1 MTKNPHPTTS
11 PRTLPDSIRLRASAS
26 LAALAALLLAPSLAH
41 ATPPDT
47 YGFGA
52 RARALGGAVTAD
64 VSDSSASYH
73 NPAGLAASEGIQ
85 LAVGYVDLHPFLDID
100 GERSSVERFGTL
112 EVGMVAPVKVGNV
125 ITAFGLGLM
134 LPDQRLAR
142 TRSTIVTRPRWEMYD
157 TRSQRIFLAANL
169 AIRPVEWLTIGA
181 GIAFQAPS
189 ELTLDIRG
197 DLALDDPEANSRLE
211 HQFKGDLTS
220 IRYPAA
226 GFQIEAT
233 DWLSFGLSY
242 RGEYTLA
249 NRIVALADVR
259 VMRIATLE
267 FLLDT
272 FSTSLFGPQQA
283 SLSFA
288 FRPIPD
294 LRIGL
299 EVTWYDWSAHP
310 SLIPTEE
317 IVLGLDPPIV
327 EVPGNI
333 GGRSAIP
340 LGLHDTFVP
349 RIGVEYTAVRTD
361 AVELDLRVGY
371 YYENS
376 PFPVQRGTT
385 NFVDGDEHTTSIGF
399 GLRLTDLEPTLPG
412 HLQINGYLLWSRIV
426 ERTHVKDSLVDA
438 VGDYTAGG
446 DLLGLGL
453 QLEVAFR

>member
-1 MTKNPHPTTS
+1 MTNIHHAHRPLAP
-11 PRTLPDSIRLRASAS
+11 LSA
-26 LAALAALLLAPSLAH
+26 LALLLGASTAH

-64 VSDSSASYH
+64 IADASASYH
-73 NPAGLAASEGIQ
+73 NPAGLAGSDGIQ
-85 LAVGYVDLHPFLDID
+85 LSVGYVDLHPFLEID
-100 GERSSVERFGTL
+100 GERSSVERYGAL
-112 EVGMVAPVKVGNV
+112 EVGMVAPVKIGKVV
-125 ITAFGLGLM
+125 TAFGLGLV

-142 TRSTIVTRPRWEMYD
+142 TRSTIVTRPRWELYD

-169 AIRPVEWLTIGA
+169 ALRPVEWLTIGA

-189 ELTLDIRG
+189 ELTLDVRG
-197 DLALDDPEANSRLE
+197 DLALDDPERNSRLE
-211 HQFKGDLTS
+211 HGFQGDLTS

-226 GFQIEAT
+226 GIQVEAT
-233 DWLSFGLSY
+233 PWLSIGLAY

-288 FRPIPD
+288 LRPIEN

-310 SLIPTEE
+310 SLIPTED
-317 IVLGLDPPIV
+317 ILLDLDPPIV

-333 GGRSAIP
+333 GGREAIP

-349 RIGVEYTAVRTD
+349 RIGIEYTAVRTP

-371 YYENS
+371 YYENT
-376 PFPVQRGTT
+376 PFPRQRGVM
-385 NFVDGDEHTTSIGF
+385 NFVDGDEHTTSVGF
-399 GLRLTDLEPTLPG
+399 GLRLMELEPTLPG
-412 HLQINGYLLWSRIV
+412 HLQIHGYLQWSRIV
-426 ERTHVKDSLVDA
+426 PRTHVKDSLVDA
-438 VGDYTAGG
+438 VGDYRAGG
-446 DLLGLGL
+446 HLLGMGL

>member
-1 MTKNPHPTTS
+1 MTKNTHTTTS
-11 PRTLPDSIRLRASAS
+11 PRPLPGSLRASTS
-26 LAALAALLLAPSLAH
+26 LAALATLLLVPSLAH

-73 NPAGLAASEGIQ
+73 NPAGLAASEGVQ
-85 LAVGYVDLHPFLDID
+85 LSVGYVNLHPFLEID

-125 ITAFGLGLM
+125 VTAFGLGLM

-242 RGEYTLA
+242 RGQYTLA

-272 FSTSLFGPQQA
+272 YSTSLFGPQQA

-294 LRIGL
+294 LRVGL

-340 LGLHDTFVP
+340 LGLRDTFVP
-349 RIGVEYTAVRTD
+349 RIGVEYTAVRTS
-361 AVELDLRVGY
+361 AIELDLRVGY
-371 YYENS
+371 YYEKS
-376 PFPVQRGTT
+376 PFPVQRGVA

-412 HLQINGYLLWSRIV
+412 HLQINGYFLWSRIV

>member
-1 MTKNPHPTTS
+1 MTK
-11 PRTLPDSIRLRASAS
+11 RL
-26 LAALAALLLAPSLAH
+26 ALLLLLTLSSTVPSIAS

-47 YGFGA
+47 YGFGS
-52 RARALGGAVTAD
+52 RPRALAGAVTAD
-64 VSDSSASYH
+64 VSDATAAYY
-73 NPAGLAASEGIQ
+73 NPAGLAGSDGIQ
-85 LAVGYVDLHPFLDID
+85 LTVGYVDLHPFLEID
-100 GERSSVERFGTL
+100 GERSSVERYGSL
-112 EVGMVAPVKVGNV
+112 EVGMVAPVKIGNV
-125 ITAFGLGLM
+125 VTAFGLGLM

-142 TRSTIVTRPRWEMYD
+142 TRSTIVTSPRWELYD

-169 AIRPVEWLTIGA
+169 ALRPVEWLTIGA

-211 HQFKGDLTS
+211 HAFQGDLTS
-220 IRYPAA
+220 IRYPTA
-226 GFQIEAT
+226 GIQVEAT
-233 DWLSFGLSY
+233 DWLSIGLSY
-242 RGEYTLA
+242 RGEYELA
-249 NRIVALADVR
+249 NRIVATADVR

-272 FSTSLFGPQQA
+272 LSTSLFGPQQA
-283 SLSFA
+283 SLGFA
-288 FRPIPD
+288 LRPLPN

-299 EVTWYDWSAHP
+299 EVTWYDWSKHP

-349 RIGVEYTAVRTD
+349 RIGLEYTAVKTSF
-361 AVELDLRVGY
+361 VELDVRAGY

-376 PFPVQRGTT
+376 PFPVQRGIT
-385 NFVDGDEHTTSIGF
+385 NFVDGDEHTTSLGF
-399 GLRLTDLEPTLPG
+399 GLRFVDLEPTLPG
-412 HLQINGYLLWSRIV
+412 VLQIHGYLLWSRIV
-426 ERTHVKDSLVDA
+426 PRTHVKDSLVDA

-446 DLLGLGL
+446 NLLGMGL